1 MADLSIDQKKLPGV
15 KEVCRDFAVLE
26 DHALAHNLQEQEI
39 ENHLASNIQKSRLV
53 QYDLQ
58 VAKRM
63 QDEEDKRAWARN
75 QRRQRDIVHSDNE
88 IAQEIQEQLVK
99 QALDKRQQEEKDE
112 AIARRLHE
120 KELKEERKRKQQ
132 LQDVPY
138 EDDYYEDNG
147 DHARNRH
154 KERGPQ
160 EYERLHR
167 YRHRSWERDTDP
179 QAESRGSQSTFYMH
193 SPEPTRAPH
202 HRHELQE
209 PERERDT
216 RRKEKPARL
225 PPPNHSKNSR
235 EHRQE
240 RGREIRRDHSKEHR
254 QEHDREIRRDHSKE
268 HRQEHDREIRRD
280 HSKEHRQEHDREI
293 RRDYSKEQR
302 RDHSREHEQ
311 ECDREIRRDHSKEQR
326 RDHSREH
333 EQERGREIRR
343 DHSKE
348 QRRDHSREH
357 RQERGR
363 EIRRDHSKEQRRD
376 HSREHRQ
383 ERDREIRRDHSRE
396 QRPDHSRD
404 SVPHRSRDASREQQ
418 ISESYRVSAGP
429 SRRWSWEEYSGREG
443 REDRQRL
450 PSGCDEVFHD
460 PSSRHHMRDARTEPS
475 CRAQERHGT
484 RSHSSED
491 WPENHPHHRDQRG
504 RKPRGEY
511 GVQEVIQGVTRLD
524 LRGSE
529 LSDLEV
535 ALRLQEEELKASNL
549 DKRAVQMAHDEEI
562 AWLLMEKEKRLHIR
576 SRDREK
582 GTMEMRRQEPEW
594 KLEPGEVVRPRSRE
608 GYELQRPR
616 SNKPTRPPRP
626 VGDYENVDASY
637 RNTGSHCSP
646 RPSTRSDTGY
656 KGSYSR
662 Q

>member
-1 MADLSIDQKKLPGV
+1 MADLTSIDQKKLPGV

-26 DHALAHNLQEQEI
+26 DHTLAHNLQEQEI

-75 QRRQRDIVHSDNE
+75 QRRQRDIVHSDKE

-120 KELKEERKRKQQ
+120 KELKEERKRKKQ

-138 EDDYYEDNG
+138 EDGYYEDNR

-154 KERGPQ
+154 QERGPQ
-160 EYERLHR
+160 ESERPHR
-167 YRHRSWERDTDP
+167 HRHRSRERDPDP
-179 QAESRGSQSTFYMH
+179 QVESRASQSTFYMH
-193 SPEPTRAPH
+193 SSEPTRAPH

-216 RRKEKPARL
+216 RRKEKPSRP
-225 PPPNHSKNSR
+225 PPPN
-235 EHRQE
+235 
-240 RGREIRRDHSKEHR
+240 
-254 QEHDREIRRDHSKE
+254 
-268 HRQEHDREIRRD
+268 
-280 HSKEHRQEHDREI
+280 
-293 RRDYSKEQR
+293 
-302 RDHSREHEQ
+302 
-311 ECDREIRRDHSKEQR
+311 
-326 RDHSREH
+326 
-333 EQERGREIRR
+333 
-343 DHSKE
+343 
-348 QRRDHSREH
+348 HSREH

-363 EIRRDHSKEQRRD
+363 EIRRDHSKEQRG
-376 HSREHRQ
+376 
-383 ERDREIRRDHSRE
+383 
-396 QRPDHSRD
+396 DHSRD
-404 SVPHRSRDASREQQ
+404 SAPHRSRDASREQRT
-418 ISESYRVSAGP
+418 SESYGASAGL
-429 SRRWSWEEYSGREG
+429 SRCWSGEEHSGRDG

-460 PSSRHHMRDARTEPS
+460 PSSRHHMRDARTEPL

-491 WPENHPHHRDQRG
+491 WPENHPQQRDQRG

-529 LSDLEV
+529 LTDLEV
-535 ALRLQEEELKASNL
+535 AMRLQEEELKATNL
-549 DKRAVQMAHDEEI
+549 DRRAAQMAQDEEI
-562 AWLLMEKEKRLHIR
+562 ARLLMEKEKRVHIR
-576 SRDREK
+576 S
-582 GTMEMRRQEPEW
+582 MEMRRQEPEW
-594 KLEPGEVVRPRSRE
+594 KPESGEAVRPRSRE

-616 SNKPTRPPRP
+616 NDKPTRPPRP
-626 VGDYENVDASY
+626 TGDYENIDASY
-637 RNTGSHCSP
+637 GNTGSPCSP
-646 RPSTRSDTGY
+646 GPSSRSDAAY

>member
-1 MADLSIDQKKLPGV
+1 MADLSIDQNKLPGV

-26 DHALAHNLQEQEI
+26 DHTLAHNLQEQEI

-75 QRRQRDIVHSDNE
+75 QRHQRDIVHSDNE

-120 KELKEERKRKQQ
+120 KELKEERKRKKQ

-138 EDDYYEDNG
+138 EDRYYEDNG
-147 DHARNRH
+147 DHVRNRH
-154 KERGPQ
+154 QERGPQ
-160 EYERLHR
+160 ESERPHR
-167 YRHRSWERDTDP
+167 HRHRHRSRERDPDP
-179 QAESRGSQSTFYMH
+179 QAESRASQSTFYVH
-193 SPEPTRAPH
+193 DAEPTRAPH

-216 RRKEKPARL
+216 RRKERPSRP
-225 PPPNHSKNSR
+225 PPPNHSKN
-235 EHRQE
+235 
-240 RGREIRRDHSKEHR
+240 
-254 QEHDREIRRDHSKE
+254 
-268 HRQEHDREIRRD
+268 
-280 HSKEHRQEHDREI
+280 
-293 RRDYSKEQR
+293 
-302 RDHSREHEQ
+302 
-311 ECDREIRRDHSKEQR
+311 
-326 RDHSREH
+326 
-333 EQERGREIRR
+333 
-343 DHSKE
+343 
-348 QRRDHSREH
+348 HSREH

-363 EIRRDHSKEQRRD
+363 EIRRDHSKEQRG
-376 HSREHRQ
+376 
-383 ERDREIRRDHSRE
+383 
-396 QRPDHSRD
+396 DHSRD
-404 SVPHRSRDASREQQ
+404 SAPRRSRDASREQRT
-418 ISESYRVSAGP
+418 SESYGASAGL
-429 SRRWSWEEYSGREG
+429 SRRWSGEEHSGREG

-460 PSSRHHMRDARTEPS
+460 PSSRHYTRDARTEPS

-491 WPENHPHHRDQRG
+491 WPENRPHHRDQRG
-504 RKPRGEY
+504 RKPWGEY

-524 LRGSE
+524 IRSSE
-529 LSDLEV
+529 LTDLEV
-535 ALRLQEEELKASNL
+535 AMRLQEEELKASNL
-549 DKRAVQMAHDEEI
+549 DKRAAQMAQDEEV
-562 AWLLMEKEKRLHIR
+562 ARLLMEKEKRLHVR

-594 KLEPGEVVRPRSRE
+594 KPEQGEAVRPRSRE

-616 SNKPTRPPRP
+616 NDKPTRPARP
-626 VGDYENVDASY
+626 TGDYENIDASY
-637 RNTGSHCSP
+637 RNTGSPCSP
-646 RPSTRSDTGY
+646 RPSSRSDAAY

>member
-147 DHARNRH
+147 
-154 KERGPQ
+154 
-160 EYERLHR
+160 
-167 YRHRSWERDTDP
+167 
-179 QAESRGSQSTFYMH
+179 
-193 SPEPTRAPH
+193 
-202 HRHELQE
+202 
-209 PERERDT
+209 
-216 RRKEKPARL
+216 
-225 PPPNHSKNSR
+225 
-235 EHRQE
+235 
-240 RGREIRRDHSKEHR
+240 
-254 QEHDREIRRDHSKE
+254 
-268 HRQEHDREIRRD
+268 
-280 HSKEHRQEHDREI
+280 
-293 RRDYSKEQR
+293 
-302 RDHSREHEQ
+302 
-311 ECDREIRRDHSKEQR
+311 
-326 RDHSREH
+326 
-333 EQERGREIRR
+333 
-343 DHSKE
+343 
-348 QRRDHSREH
+348 
-357 RQERGR
+357 
-363 EIRRDHSKEQRRD
+363 
-376 HSREHRQ
+376 
-383 ERDREIRRDHSRE
+383 
-396 QRPDHSRD
+396 
-404 SVPHRSRDASREQQ
+404 
-418 ISESYRVSAGP
+418 
-429 SRRWSWEEYSGREG
+429 
-443 REDRQRL
+443 
-450 PSGCDEVFHD
+450 
-460 PSSRHHMRDARTEPS
+460 
-475 CRAQERHGT
+475 
-484 RSHSSED
+484 
-491 WPENHPHHRDQRG
+491 G